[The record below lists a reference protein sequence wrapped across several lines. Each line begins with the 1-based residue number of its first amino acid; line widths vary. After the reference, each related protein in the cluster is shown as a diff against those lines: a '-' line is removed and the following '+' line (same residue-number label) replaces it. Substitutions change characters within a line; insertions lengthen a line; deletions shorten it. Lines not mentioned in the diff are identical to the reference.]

1 MATTEFGLMDPE
13 RFGGTGAF
21 RFFPTEL
28 TELTD
33 PPFLLPDN
41 GFVGSV
47 G

>member
-1 MATTEFGLMDPE
+1 MDPD

-21 RFFPTEL
+21 LFFPTEL
-28 TELTD
+28 MELTEPP